1 MVDFSNR
8 DIPHTPSSSHSIN
21 HNRQSA
27 RAVSSLDGNDYIPKS
42 GTDFSGNETP
52 LGHDNYKFEMNSK
65 SVDGTPVP
73 DYKKEDSLP
82 RTKNHDIS
90 QLDITDHKHKRP
102 RHKHRHKMPSGKRSW
117 RHYWIAFK
125 QMARMFLATLYLC
138 YVILTIPLSFEVGG
152 LDCGLSFSFT
162 ILVLYFVLATF
173 RVLRYHRFL
182 STFLYYMQHLFL
194 PSILSLFL
202 TIFTSD
208 THSPHN
214 FNSSASSTFSSASLS
229 PSVST
234 SFFSKLWW
242 NYILEGWKLFLVNA
256 TPLFT
261 ILEGFCTLLSIQ
273 AVGQVSQFLIR
284 HRSDTWSIANLIISS
299 CILLSCLYFVVKIY
313 VSPDID
319 VSKVGMVTAS
329 LLGSAFTC
337 TTLIAV
343 FGVSS
348 GRASPLE
355 CSLLVAYIVKCS
367 YELFPELSKRNFTS
381 LFKFIMDEFKKI
393 DSQANSLNRDFL
405 KSVHNAF
412 KTNTNGGLM
421 SLLHLNGSLLVG
433 SASKRHQILSL
444 FYVKCKDFFVNVVWR
459 FIAENLPRSFEP
471 LWDFF
476 KISMSNLTAPILIQL
491 AFRIGVFFA
500 ATKIIPILQPIQHYD
515 SPLSS
520 PANSEASSI
529 FPVDEKRKTE
539 EDTSDE
545 EEEHKIS
552 LSSTLSRARPPE
564 NTSTSLKLL
573 YLYSPCII
581 IAIYTNLMIQYNDD
595 LDKQNHFWNWLK
607 ATLASNLAKKSAG
620 SGPLLPKAAETIAGE
635 DVHLWQF
642 WNWVNIFLVLLL
654 YFSEL
659 VNHDPDDNTLTEHW
673 A

>member
-1 MVDFSNR
+1 MVDFSDR
-8 DIPHTPSSSHSIN
+8 DPPHTPNTHSIN
-21 HNRQSA
+21 HIHQSV
-27 RAVSSLDGNDYIPKS
+27 RAISSFDEDDFVPNAGTIPS
-42 GTDFSGNETP
+42 D
-52 LGHDNYKFEMNSK
+52 
-65 SVDGTPVP
+65 DGTPSRSKSHKFEKHGSSVDDTP
-73 DYKKEDSLP
+73 EPSYKKDDNSLLN
-82 RTKNHDIS
+82 KNNRDIS
-90 QLDITDHKHKRP
+90 QADKIGHTRK
-102 RHKHRHKMPSGKRSW
+102 KHRHRHKTSSGRKSW
-117 RHYWIAFK
+117 RHYWTTFI
-125 QMARMFLATLYLC
+125 QMARIFLATLYLC
-138 YVILTIPLSFEVGG
+138 YVVLTIPLSFEIGG
-152 LDCGLSFSFT
+152 LDCGLSYSFT

-214 FNSSASSTFSSASLS
+214 FNSSTLSSSSIS
-229 PSVST
+229 PSVPS
-234 SFFSKLWW
+234 SFFSKVWW
-242 NYILEGWKLFLVNA
+242 NFVLEGWKLFLVNA

-261 ILEGFCTLLSIQ
+261 ILEGFCSLLSIQ

-313 VSPDID
+313 VTPDIN
-319 VSKVGMVTAS
+319 VSNVGMVTAS

-337 TTLIAV
+337 TTLIAI

-381 LFKFIMDEFKKI
+381 LFKFVTDEFKKI

-412 KTNTNGGLM
+412 KTNSNGGLM
-421 SLLHLNGSLLVG
+421 SLLHLNGSLLAG
-433 SASKRHQILSL
+433 STGKRHQLLSL
-444 FYVKCKDFFVNVVWR
+444 FYVKCKDFFGNVIWR

-476 KISMSNLTAPILIQL
+476 KISMSNLTVPILIQL

-529 FPVDEKRKTE
+529 FPVDEKVQGKDE
-539 EDTSDE
+539 TSDE
-545 EEEHKIS
+545 EEVHTIS
-552 LSSTLSRARPPE
+552 LSSTLNHARPPE
-564 NTSTSLKLL
+564 NTSTSMKLL

-595 LDKQNHFWNWLK
+595 LDKQNHFWNWVK
-607 ATLASNLAKKSAG
+607 TTLTSNLARRKFAG
-620 SGPLLPKAAETIAGE
+620 NEGILPKAAETIVGE
-635 DVHLWQF
+635 DIHLWQF
-642 WNWVNIFLVLLL
+642 WNWVNIFSVLVL

-659 VNHDPDDNTLTEHW
+659 VNHDPDDNTLAEHW